1 MEDGAP
7 GRFDRLSERG
17 DAAIRRAVA
26 GRFPGEGA
34 AIAIGALNGISFMHS
49 SLRLGIAGLGTVGAS
64 VVRGLKAHGDELA
77 ERCGRKLTVRA
88 VCARDR
94 TRDRGVDLSG
104 INWFQDPVKLAESP
118 DIDVFV
124 ELIGGASGPA
134 EESVRAALAS
144 GKHVV
149 TANKA
154 LLARHGGE
162 LARLAE
168 KKGVSLNFEA
178 AVAGGIPI
186 IKTLRESLAGNKVD
200 RIFGILNGTC
210 NYILTRMQTERL
222 SFDTCLAEAQRLG
235 YAEADPTFDVGGF
248 DTAHKLALLTSLAFG
263 SEIDVDAIAV
273 EGIESITLDDIEKA
287 DELGYRIKLLAIAER
302 SASGAIGQR
311 VHPTMVPKSSA
322 IARIDGVINAVAIE
336 ADFVGKLMLVG
347 PGAGGD
353 ATASS
358 VVSDIADIARG
369 TALSTMGKPAE
380 RMTPYLRSNGEAHRG
395 AYFVRLSVHDRPG
408 AFAAI
413 ATRMAAH
420 DISLESIVQRARR
433 PSADA
438 PGDTTPNEP
447 QPVIVL
453 TYATTETALRTALS
467 QVVDDG
473 HVASPPRFI
482 RIERF

>member
-1 MEDGAP
+1 MQ
-7 GRFDRLSERG
+7 
-17 DAAIRRAVA
+17 
-26 GRFPGEGA
+26 
-34 AIAIGALNGISFMHS
+34 S
-49 SLRLGIAGLGTVGAS
+49 SLRLGIAGLGVVGAS
-64 VVRGLKAHGDELA
+64 VVKVLQKHADDLA
-77 ERCGRKLTVRA
+77 QRCGRRLTVRA
-88 VCARDR
+88 VSARDR
-94 TRDRGVDLSG
+94 TRDRGIDLHG

-124 ELIGGASGPA
+124 ELMGGAGGVA
-134 EESVRAALAS
+134 EASVRAALTS

-154 LLARHGGE
+154 LLAKHGVE

-186 IKTLRESLAGNKVD
+186 IKTLRESLAGNRVS
-200 RIFGILNGTC
+200 RVFGILNGTC
-210 NYILTRMQTERL
+210 NYILTRMQAERL
-222 SFDTCLAEAQRLG
+222 SFETCLAEAQRLG

-263 SEIDVDAIAV
+263 TEIDADSIAI
-273 EGIESITLDDIEKA
+273 EGITEITLDDIEKA
-287 DELGYRIKLLAIAER
+287 DELGYKIKLLGIAER
-302 SASGAIGQR
+302 GAGGGVEQR

-322 IARIDGVINAVAIE
+322 IARIDGVLNAVAVE

-380 RMTPYLRSNGEAHRG
+380 HMSPYVASNVSGHSG
-395 AYFVRLSVHDRPG
+395 GYYVRLSVHDRPG

-413 ATRMAAH
+413 AQRMAEMG
-420 DISLESIVQRARR
+420 ISLESIVQRARR

-438 PGDTTPNEP
+438 PGAVAPHEP
-447 QPVIVL
+447 QPVIML
-453 TYATTETALRTALS
+453 TYRTTEAAIRQALAL
-467 QVVDDG
+467 VEKDG
-473 HVASPPRFI
+473 HVSSPPRFI
-482 RIERF
+482 RIESF

>member
-1 MEDGAP
+1 MQ
-7 GRFDRLSERG
+7 
-17 DAAIRRAVA
+17 
-26 GRFPGEGA
+26 
-34 AIAIGALNGISFMHS
+34 S
-49 SLRLGIAGLGTVGAS
+49 SLRLGIAGLGVVGAS
-64 VVRGLKAHGDELA
+64 VVKVLQKHADDLTQ
-77 ERCGRKLTVRA
+77 RCGRKVTVRA

-94 TRDRGVDLSG
+94 TRDRGVDLTG

-124 ELIGGASGPA
+124 ELMGGAGGAA
-134 EESVRAALAS
+134 EASVRAALSS

-154 LLARHGGE
+154 LLAEHGVE

-168 KKGVSLNFEA
+168 KRGVSLNFEA

-186 IKTLRESLAGNKVD
+186 IKTLRESLAGNRVS
-200 RIFGILNGTC
+200 RVFGILNGTC
-210 NYILTRMQTERL
+210 NYILTRMQAERL
-222 SFDTCLAEAQRLG
+222 SFDICLKEAQRLG

-263 SEIDVDAIAV
+263 TEIDAGSISI
-273 EGIESITLDDIEKA
+273 EGITEITLDDIEKA
-287 DELGYRIKLLAIAER
+287 DELGYRIKLLGIAER
-302 SASGAIGQR
+302 GAGGGIEQR

-322 IARIDGVINAVAIE
+322 IARIDGVLNAVAVE

-380 RMTPYLRSNGEAHRG
+380 HMSPYVASNVSGHSG
-395 AYFVRLSVHDRPG
+395 GYYVRLSVHDRPG

-413 ATRMAAH
+413 ASRMAEKG
-420 DISLESIVQRARR
+420 ISLESIVQRARR

-438 PGDTTPNEP
+438 PGEAAPYEA
-447 QPVIVL
+447 QPVIML
-453 TYATTETALRTALS
+453 TYQTTERAIRDALAL
-467 QVVDDG
+467 VEADG
-473 HVASPPRFI
+473 HVSSPPRFI
-482 RIERF
+482 RIESF